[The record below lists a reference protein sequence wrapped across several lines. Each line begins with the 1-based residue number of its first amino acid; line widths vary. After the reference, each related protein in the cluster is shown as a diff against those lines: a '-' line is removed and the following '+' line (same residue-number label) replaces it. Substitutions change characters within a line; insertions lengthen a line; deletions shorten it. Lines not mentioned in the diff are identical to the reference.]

1 MASSQKSFKKE
12 KNLRKEKRREEE
24 EAEDNSDD
32 SRANSKPRLE
42 RSVEDCL
49 VAPPFEDSGISAESS
64 GSQDSIVLNTSGL
77 DSKTDQ
83 KRKNR
88 ETKDSPQGLEQQ
100 QPQR

>member
-12 KNLRKEKRREEE
+12 KNLRKEKRREE

-83 KRKNR
+83 KRKIR